1 MKLRIVD
8 IILIFL
14 FGFSAGFGCY
24 YSLLSEV
31 PKSEFII
38 IDPNNTSSSYEAG
51 SARRGTGFFE
61 NKGVGSFLKS
71 TENKPPLV
79 STCPY
84 FEITAYCP
92 CKKCC
97 GRWSDG
103 MTASGH
109 TIVKDDKF
117 VAAPPFIPFGTLLA
131 IDGYA
136 GGLPVPVL
144 DRGGAIKGKRLD
156 VFFNNHNDA
165 LFSSRR

>member
-1 MKLRIVD
+1 
-8 IILIFL
+8 
-14 FGFSAGFGCY
+14 
-24 YSLLSEV
+24 
-31 PKSEFII
+31 
-38 IDPNNTSSSYEAG
+38 
-51 SARRGTGFFE
+51 
-61 NKGVGSFLKS
+61 
-71 TENKPPLV
+71 
-79 STCPY
+79 
-84 FEITAYCP
+84 
-92 CKKCC
+92 
-97 GRWSDG
+97 